1 MWLGSPSTAQAA
13 TSPPTAWRAK
23 YPCRPRRVASA
34 RPPAPRWL
42 WRTMA
47 PTLVGA
53 RVPRARSAPHA
64 RARLGCR
71 TSRRVRAGDGPPGTS
86 APTILPPAPTRP
98 RRWPHNGLAR
108 EVPAPPRRV
117 ASERLRPGQMVAT
130 GGTQF
135 SASVHTGAP
144 PPGTTRRSGKWTA
157 TPPRTWGARREIS
170 VRNKISS
177 MARIVI

>member
-1 MWLGSPSTAQAA
+1 MWLGSPS
-13 TSPPTAWRAK
+13 
-23 YPCRPRRVASA
+23 RPRPRPPHPRPGREVSAPSSARGVRTGPHVGSGAQWPHIGRGARPA
-34 RPPAPRWL
+34 RPP
-42 WRTMA
+42 
-47 PTLVGA
+47 
-53 RVPRARSAPHA
+53 APHA

-71 TSRRVRAGDGPPGTS
+71 TSRRVRAEGGPPGTS

-170 VRNKISS
+170 MRNKILF